1 MVYRGA
7 SALFFVIFLLIVGN
21 TFAQDKDSVMVR
33 YFKEKGLSLDS
44 ANSIA
49 LYDASCAWL
58 GVPYRY
64 GVCTPTGTD
73 CSGFTKW
80 IYRNVYKIELYG
92 GSADIYNKVKKVDEA
107 DRKEGDLVFFRIS
120 KGRISHVGVYLQ
132 NDYFIHASTK
142 LGVIISSL
150 NEPYYKKYYAG
161 AGRLED

>member
-1 MVYRGA
+1 MIYRGRIVLLV
-7 SALFFVIFLLIVGN
+7 ALLLILGGN
-21 TFAQDKDSVMVR
+21 TFAQEGDSLMVR
-33 YFKEKGLSLDS
+33 FFKEKGLSLDS
-44 ANSIA
+44 ANNIA
-49 LYDASCAWL
+49 LYDASCTWL

-80 IYRNVYKIELYG
+80 IYRNVYKIELSG
-92 GSADIYNKVKKVDEA
+92 GSADIYSKVKKVDDA

-132 NDYFIHASTK
+132 NDYFIHASTQ

-150 NEPYYKKYYAG
+150 NEPYYKKYYTG
-161 AGRLED
+161 AGRVEE